1 MCYSGI
7 DTESNKEIMIISVPS
22 YCFEKN
28 PEEQL
33 EEWKALSDPFILS
46 CYDYI
51 VDEDDAW
58 VRWIE
63 GINWI

>member
-46 CYDYI
+46 CYDYK
-51 VDEDDAW
+51 VDKDIAW
-58 VRWIE
+58 VWLIE